1 MTELLKSANEPVVM
15 EQESSDIYLVPILI
29 Y

>member
-1 MTELLKSANEPVVM
+1 MTELLLNANEPVVM
-15 EQESSDIYLVPILI
+15 EQESGDVYLVPILI

>member
-1 MTELLKSANEPVVM
+1 MTELMIFASEPVVM